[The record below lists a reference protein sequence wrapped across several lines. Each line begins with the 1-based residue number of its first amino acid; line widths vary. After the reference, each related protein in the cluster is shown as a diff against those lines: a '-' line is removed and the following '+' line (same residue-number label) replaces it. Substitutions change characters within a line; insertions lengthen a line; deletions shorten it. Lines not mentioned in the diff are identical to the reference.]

1 MGSRVALSGSMHRN
15 DAEIAGSTPAP
26 ATEYKPPTKPH
37 HMTLTTRMRRHL
49 ATTLLSIGILAVI
62 CASADTDSPVSDA
75 HWFAHLAAC
84 ASVAALCLY
93 GHHRLTATHTTAQ
106 HNINQ

>member
-1 MGSRVALSGSMHRN
+1 MKH
-15 DAEIAGSTPAP
+15 
-26 ATEYKPPTKPH
+26 PT
-37 HMTLTTRMRRHL
+37 LRRSA

-75 HWFAHLAAC
+75 HWLTHTVAS

-93 GHHRLTATHTTAQ
+93 GHHRLTATNTTAQ
-106 HNINQ
+106 QNINQ

>member
-1 MGSRVALSGSMHRN
+1 
-15 DAEIAGSTPAP
+15 
-26 ATEYKPPTKPH
+26 
-37 HMTLTTRMRRHL
+37 MTLTTRIRRHL

-75 HWFAHLAAC
+75 HWLAHIAAC

-106 HNINQ
+106 QNINQ